1 MKTKMQAVPFIVAA
15 FLILICSVNGSAEVD
30 KAMVTEVASLNL
42 GMNGYAVGKK
52 LTVEQ
57 KKIAGENPLEGA
69 YEGTYKFTDNNL
81 NVVVAVDTDMVLAMY
96 RQVKEANK
104 EQVKVMVAELMDLF
118 GEPTTIAHGKILYWA
133 FNRHGAVTEDTF
145 NKAKEIKQ
153 AAGLGVIA
161 TVKLSSE
168 RDITPDPIEEKKGEH
183 GKEKVEE
190 TGAVYFII
198 TSDPLVKQ
206 FME

>member
-1 MKTKMQAVPFIVAA
+1 MHTVPFIVAA
-15 FLILICSVNGSAEVD
+15 FLIMICSVNVRAGIDE
-30 KAMVTEVASLNL
+30 KLVTEVASLNL

-52 LTVEQ
+52 LSADQ

-81 NVVVAVDTDMVLAMY
+81 NIVVAVDTDMILAMY
-96 RQVKEANK
+96 RQVKKAKK
-104 EQVKVMVAELMDLF
+104 EQVKIMVSELMDLF

-133 FNRHGAVTEDTF
+133 FNKHGAVTEDTF
-145 NKAKEIKQ
+145 NKAKKIKK
-153 AAGLGVIA
+153 AAELGVVA

-168 RDITPDPIEEKKGEH
+168 RDITPDLTDEEKGEK

-190 TGAVYFII
+190 TGDVYFII

>member
-1 MKTKMQAVPFIVAA
+1 MQAVPFIVAA
-15 FLILICSVNGSAEVD
+15 FLIMICSVNVRAEID
-30 KAMVTEVASLNL
+30 KTLVTEVASLNL
-42 GMNGYAVGKK
+42 GMNGYAVGRK
-52 LTVEQ
+52 LNADQ

-81 NVVVAVDTDMVLAMY
+81 NIVVAVDTDMILAMY
-96 RQVKEANK
+96 RQVKKANK
-104 EQVKVMVAELMDLF
+104 EQVKIMVAELMDIF

-133 FNRHGAVTEDTF
+133 FNKHGAVTEDTF

-153 AAGLGVIA
+153 AAELGVVA

-168 RDITPDPIEEKKGEH
+168 RDITPDLTEEKKGED

-190 TGAVYFII
+190 TGDVYFII